1 MVDGTRSARSRGEN
15 TLLWSLLLSAPGPLV
30 TGFAALNSR
39 STTQLAD
46 FLRRTTELIAIFVSW
61 RVYRVLGRTQKPK
74 LERLANLWVGGAMF
88 LSGVVMLCI
97 AVFNASLRSSLDWP
111 TGSPS
116 PQYQG
121 NVIPG
126 LTIAVLGLLTNTWFW
141 IRYRAMNRERPD
153 SVIGA
158 QSSLY
163 RAKSLV
169 DLCVV
174 AALGAVAAAPLHPAT
189 GYVDTVGSAIVSL
202 FLIWNGLS
210 VVRKSRR

>member
-1 MVDGTRSARSRGEN
+1 M
-15 TLLWSLLLSAPGPLV
+15 L
-30 TGFAALNSR
+30 
-39 STTQLAD
+39 
-46 FLRRTTELIAIFVSW
+46 
-61 RVYRVLGRTQKPK
+61 
-74 LERLANLWVGGAMF
+74 
-88 LSGVVMLCI
+88 LSGVIMLCI
-97 AVFNASLRSSLDWP
+97 AVFDTSLRSSLGSP
-111 TGSPS
+111 TGSS
-116 PQYQG
+116 SHQYQG

-210 VVRKSRR
+210 VVRRTSSPAIG